1 QRVDEVRARR
11 PILERVLRGVE
22 QRRFPDDGAVVAARE
37 LRLLP
42 VGIVG
47 GIAKEDAPGVVEGHR
62 EKTTRLEHPST
73 LAEGRVSRRLR
84 QVLEEPEANHEVEGA
99 VAKRE
104 P

>member
-1 QRVDEVRARR
+1 VEVVVGRLGRERPEGAERHIPRGRVQEEWTESRRPPRLFRELTRGVTLQRVDEVRARR

-47 GIAKEDAPGVVEGHR
+47 GIAKE
-62 EKTTRLEHPST
+62 
-73 LAEGRVSRRLR
+73 
-84 QVLEEPEANHEVEGA
+84 
-99 VAKRE
+99 
-104 P
+104 